1 MLRVFNVAYS
11 LKIKDKNILFEEK
24 CEKKLQN
31 NSQGNVINKLRIN
44 YYCKQHEAARNIG
57 FR

>member
-31 NSQGNVINKLRIN
+31 NS
-44 YYCKQHEAARNIG
+44 
-57 FR
+57 

>member
-1 MLRVFNVAYS
+1 MLRIFNVAHS

-31 NSQGNVINKLRIN
+31 NS
-44 YYCKQHEAARNIG
+44 
-57 FR
+57 